1 MDISKK
7 RILVTG
13 GGGFLGQY
21 VLQTLHVRGCIH
33 VFSPSSSMFDLRKDY
48 FRQHVF
54 AQYKPEIVIHMAAIL
69 GGIGAHAG
77 TQGQFLYEN
86 LVMGLEMMELA
97 RQWGVEKF
105 VNIGTACSYPDV
117 TPKPVKEE
125 HMWDGFPNKTTAP
138 YGLAKRVMMYQGQM
152 YREQYGMNNIC
163 VIPANVYGPN
173 DHFDPKIS
181 HVIPSIITN
190 CVEAKKNKS
199 PLVIWGTG
207 KATREFIYASDCAD
221 GIVKAT
227 EDYDKP
233 EPVNLGTGVE
243 TSIREL
249 VNKIIT
255 LMKFEGEVVWDASK
269 PDGNLGR
276 VFDVTKAQEEFGF
289 KADIGLDEGLCR
301 TVYSRLRDLRRTH
314 GLNQ

>member
-13 GGGFLGQY
+13 GNGFLGQY
-21 VLQTLHVRGCIH
+21 VLQTLRVRGCIH
-33 VFSPSSSMFDLRKDY
+33 VSSVSSSVCDLRKSED
-48 FRQHVF
+48 RQRLFYIH
-54 AQYKPEIVIHMAAIL
+54 QPEIIIHMAAIL

-86 LVMGLEMMELA
+86 LSIGLEMLELS
-97 RQWGVEKF
+97 RICGVEKF
-105 VNIGTACSYPDV
+105 INIGTACAYPNT
-117 TPKPVKEE
+117 TPQPVKEDYLWE
-125 HMWDGFPNKTTAP
+125 GFPNKTTAP
-138 YGLAKRVMMYQGQM
+138 YGIAKKVLMYQGQV

-173 DHFDPKIS
+173 DHFDSKVS
-181 HVIPSIITN
+181 HVIPAIITN
-190 CVEAKKNKS
+190 CIEAKKQNK

-207 KATREFIYASDCAD
+207 KATREFIYATDCAD
-221 GIVKAT
+221 GIVKAA

-233 EPVNLGTGVE
+233 EPVNLGTGIE

-249 VNKIIT
+249 VVKIT
-255 LMKFEGEVVWDASK
+255 KLLKFDGEVLWDSTK

-276 VFDVTKAQEEFGF
+276 VFDVTRANKEFGF
-289 KADIGLDEGLCR
+289 KASVDLDEGLSR
-301 TVYSRLRDLRRTH
+301 TVYSRLRDLRK
-314 GLNQ
+314 QK